1 MCCLFGM
8 LDYKNRFNAKQKNKI
23 ISILSVACEARG
35 TDATGIAYNHNGHL
49 SVYKRPLAAHKMRFN
64 IPDVDLIMGHTRMTT
79 QGNEN
84 TISITTHFTARLV
97 IPNLPWLTM
106 EYCITI

>member
-49 SVYKRPLAAHKMRFN
+49 SVYKRPLAAHKR
-64 IPDVDLIMGHTRMTT
+64 
-79 QGNEN
+79 
-84 TISITTHFTARLV
+84 S
-97 IPNLPWLTM
+97 NLKKVWPFVVL
-106 EYCITI
+106 YPHP